1 MLVVTCLFLYLFISP
16 SSAMVATKESSTT
29 SPPPTWCLR
38 RFFLCLQLRSVMT
51 VRCSLHNLQL
61 IRSRFTPRLHHRLCL
76 RSSSLPLPTTPANCL
91 DGLVPCSLHDVALEI
106 SAAQFPL
113 ENNVKAIMDK
123 ASVTVTTTPRTDTV
137 PPSSSQMQLDTDRQV
152 NNKFLAHQP
161 LPIRTR
167 SNLFRL

>member
-1 MLVVTCLFLYLFISP
+1 
-16 SSAMVATKESSTT
+16 MVATKESSTT

-137 PPSSSQMQLDTDRQV
+137 PPSSSQMQLDTDREV

>member
-1 MLVVTCLFLYLFISP
+1 
-16 SSAMVATKESSTT
+16 
-29 SPPPTWCLR
+29 
-38 RFFLCLQLRSVMT
+38 MT
-51 VRCSLHNLQL
+51 VRCRLHNLQL

-137 PPSSSQMQLDTDRQV
+137 PPSSSQMQLDTDREV
-152 NNKFLAHQP
+152 NNKSLASSTTPDTDPVKFVPSLGSWAKQ
-161 LPIRTR
+161 
-167 SNLFRL
+167 LFFKPPATPPEPSTPQGYDPAIVGNQLAAMWPTLND